1 MATPPAVRGHLRRR
15 SWSRVSHGL
24 YLPPGPTDLR
34 AEIAA
39 WQLVLPLTAAFT
51 SLTAAQLRGWWTP
64 APVAH
69 PVFAALGVSDPRP
82 RRGGLHVCRH
92 PEPPAHQ
99 LVGGLR
105 VATPGETLLAAARD
119 LGTLDLVVLGDS
131 ALRLRHC
138 TVVDLWEAA
147 ARRRRGAPLLRRV
160 IPLLDARSESPW
172 ESVMRVL
179 HRAAGIDVEPQYV
192 VLDASGRFL
201 ARADLWL
208 TGTDRLHEYDGDA
221 HRTPEGHA
229 QDLARERGLSA
240 NGWTRYGY
248 TAQHLL
254 RRGGEVIRDTDRL
267 LGRAWDPRR
276 LHAWTELVETS
287 LWGRRGRAR
296 ALRRRWAAPKEKWSH
311 TAGS

>member
-1 MATPPAVRGHLRRR
+1 M
-15 SWSRVSHGL
+15 
-24 YLPPGPTDLR
+24 
-34 AEIAA
+34 
-39 WQLVLPLTAAFT
+39 
-51 SLTAAQLRGWWTP
+51 
-64 APVAH
+64 
-69 PVFAALGVSDPRP
+69 
-82 RRGGLHVCRH
+82 
-92 PEPPAHQ
+92 
-99 LVGGLR
+99 
-105 VATPGETLLAAARD
+105 
-119 LGTLDLVVLGDS
+119 
-131 ALRLRHC
+131 
-138 TVVDLWEAA
+138 
-147 ARRRRGAPLLRRV
+147 
-160 IPLLDARSESPW
+160 
-172 ESVMRVL
+172 
-179 HRAAGIDVEPQYV
+179 

-254 RRGGEVIRDTDRL
+254 RGGGEVIRDTDRL

-296 ALRRRWAAPKEKWSH
+296 ALRRWAAPKEKWSH